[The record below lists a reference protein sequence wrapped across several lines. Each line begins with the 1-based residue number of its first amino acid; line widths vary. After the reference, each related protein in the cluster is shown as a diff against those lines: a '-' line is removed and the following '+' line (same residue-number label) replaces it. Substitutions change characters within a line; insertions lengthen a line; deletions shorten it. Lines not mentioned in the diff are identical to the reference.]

1 MCVVYLIDFFSL
13 SYCSEVAQASLTLAD
28 RKAGQHILYNFFF
41 FICVHNLHTLRLKT
55 YVDHFHFQST
65 NVNKPNFSTSAERI
79 CNTTQPKTFTYLYI
93 KSSLNRVNI
102 KFCIHIYIKRLSITF
117 Y

>member
-1 MCVVYLIDFFSL
+1 MCVVYLIDFFFIIILFRSCT
-13 SYCSEVAQASLTLAD
+13 SFSHIS
-28 RKAGQHILYNFFF
+28 RKAGQHILYNLFFF

-102 KFCIHIYIKRLSITF
+102 TFCIHIYIKRLSITF

>member
-13 SYCSEVAQASLTLAD
+13 SYCSEVAQASLTLAE
-28 RKAGQHILYNFFF
+28 KLVNIFCTIYFF

>member
-13 SYCSEVAQASLTLAD
+13 SDCSEVAQASLTLAE
-28 RKAGQHILYNFFF
+28 KLVNIFCTIYFFF
-41 FICVHNLHTLRLKT
+41 RCVHNLKTLHLKT
-55 YVDHFHFQST
+55 YVDKFSFKQLEKVQT

-93 KSSLNRVNI
+93 KSRLNRVNI
-102 KFCIHIYIKRLSITF
+102 KFCIHI
-117 Y
+117 